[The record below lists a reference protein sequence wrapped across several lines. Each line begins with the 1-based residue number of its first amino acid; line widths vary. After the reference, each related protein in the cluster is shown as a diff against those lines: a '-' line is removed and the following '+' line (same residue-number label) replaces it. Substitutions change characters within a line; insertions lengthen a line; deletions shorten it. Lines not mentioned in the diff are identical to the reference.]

1 TPNFKSHNLQVN
13 ELVFDYS
20 NRAISNTILQQP
32 TNKTNFFNTTM
43 AARRYNAIVYQ
54 PDDGLMCNTVIDL
67 SDVPVLIEAV
77 EVEME
82 EPAPAL
88 APAEEQPVA
97 AAVDP
102 ALIVLSSDG
111 EGDH

>member
-1 TPNFKSHNLQVN
+1 
-13 ELVFDYS
+13 
-20 NRAISNTILQQP
+20 
-32 TNKTNFFNTTM
+32 M
-43 AARRYNAIVYQ
+43 AARRYSTVVCQ
-54 PDDGLMCNTVIDL
+54 PDEGLMSKTVIDL

-88 APAEEQPVA
+88 ALALAPAEEQPIA

-102 ALIVLSSDG
+102 ALTVLSSDG